1 MFLTSNSISKYS
13 CTSNYSAILVA
24 TSTMEDDTI
33 DLADEQQ
40 DWSFLDAIAGAKTPA
55 THDNNQSLPKRGEK
69 DFEQDDT
76 DYQQKVLQSSLDAMY
91 GALGG
96 ERRHNAKSHV
106 RAVWYDELQKA
117 QVDVARGPH
126 FKTIGT
132 SDSQGKVW
140 LYPEEAIYLLERG
153 SMELFWPNGVQI
165 SLQGAYAVCAGKM
178 GLDGIDKIHTYS
190 HLKRSGFVVQRAFEG
205 AVVST
210 VSTVR
215 PASPFFSYSW
225 IYRFNIHNIPFLW
238 THPKQLIYGVY
249 NDRDQIYRDLQL
261 VQAYRHGGPRMTSE
275 PEAETAAEN
284 PFKVTYFVWKPRAAD
299 FKKSNP
305 PPPDFKIVVVNT
317 ERQSMPSLEQTEQLF
332 EEAVRRHENGDV
344 LDQRH
349 IMQKLKFGKR
359 EIILAMLDYG
369 VINFVTLADVSFASN
384 PLYEDKPRPRRFN
397 GNRRGG
403 GKKRGGKR

>member
-1 MFLTSNSISKYS
+1 
-13 CTSNYSAILVA
+13 
-24 TSTMEDDTI
+24 MEDDTI

-40 DWSFLDAIAGAKTPA
+40 DWSFLDAIAGAKTTA
-55 THDNNQSLPKRGEK
+55 SHDNNQSLPKRGEK

-96 ERRHNAKSHV
+96 ERRHNAKNHV
-106 RAVWYDELQKA
+106 RAVWFDELQKA

-178 GLDGIDKIHTYS
+178 GDDGIDKIHTYS
-190 HLKRSGFVVQRAFEG
+190 HLKRSGFVVQRAFDQSG
-205 AVVST
+205 DT
-210 VSTVR
+210 VSTTR
-215 PASPFFSYSW
+215 ANHTFPQLLSYSW
-225 IYRFNIHNIPFLW
+225 LYRFNVHNIPFLW

-261 VQAYRHGGPRMTSE
+261 VQAYRHGGPRMST
-275 PEAETAAEN
+275 ETAVEN

-384 PLYEDKPRPRRFN
+384 PLYEDKPKPRRFN
-397 GNRRGG
+397 GKTRGG

>member
-1 MFLTSNSISKYS
+1 
-13 CTSNYSAILVA
+13 
-24 TSTMEDDTI
+24 MEDDTI

-40 DWSFLDAIAGAKTPA
+40 DWSFLDAIAGAKTPGS
-55 THDNNQSLPKRGEK
+55 HDNNQSLPKRGEK

-76 DYQQKVLQSSLDAMY
+76 EYQQKVLQSSLDAMY

-190 HLKRSGFVVQRAFEG
+190 HLKRAGFVVQRAFQEG
-205 AVVST
+205 TKTTQAIVP
-210 VSTVR
+210 R
-215 PASPFFSYSW
+215 GRNPLFSFSW
-225 IYRFNIHNIPFLW
+225 IYRFNVHNIPFLW
-238 THPKQLIYGVY
+238 SPVPKQLIFGVY

-261 VQAYRHGGPRMTSE
+261 VQAYRHGGDRMTEDSGSGYESGSRSE
-275 PEAETAAEN
+275 SEFT
-284 PFKVTYFVWKPRAAD
+284 VTYFVWKPRAAD

-317 ERQSMPSLEQTEQLF
+317 ERQKMPTLEQTEQLF
-332 EEAVRRHENGDV
+332 EEAVRRHENGDE

-384 PLYEDKPRPRRFN
+384 PLYEDKPKPK
-397 GNRRGG
+397 RGG
-403 GKKRGGKR
+403 YRGRGGRGGKRGGKR

>member
-1 MFLTSNSISKYS
+1 
-13 CTSNYSAILVA
+13 
-24 TSTMEDDTI
+24 MEDDTI

-40 DWSFLDAIAGAKTPA
+40 DWSFLDSISGVKTA
-55 THDNNQSLPKRGEK
+55 STNDNNQSLPKRGEK

-96 ERRHNAKSHV
+96 ERRHNAKNHV

-132 SDSQGKVW
+132 SDSAGKVW

-153 SMELFWPNGVQI
+153 SMELFWPNDVQI
-165 SLQGAYAVCAGKM
+165 SLQGAYAICAGKM
-178 GLDGIDKIHTYS
+178 GPDGIDKIHTYS
-190 HLKRSGFVVQRAFEG
+190 HLKRSGFVVQRVGLGDVPE
-205 AVVST
+205 VS
-210 VSTVR
+210 VSR
-215 PASPFFSYSW
+215 LHKPFFSYSW
-225 IYRFNIHNIPFLW
+225 LYRFNVHNIPFLW

-261 VQAYRHGGPRMTSE
+261 VQAYRHGGPAMTTLTE
-275 PEAETAAEN
+275 EN
-284 PFKVTYFVWKPRAAD
+284 PFKVTFHVWKPRATD

-317 ERQSMPSLEQTEQLF
+317 ERQNMPTLEQTEQLF

-384 PLYEDKPRPRRFN
+384 PLYEDKPRPRKPRT
-397 GNRRGG
+397 GG
-403 GKKRGGKR
+403 FTGKRGGKRGGKR

>member
-1 MFLTSNSISKYS
+1 M
-13 CTSNYSAILVA
+13 
-24 TSTMEDDTI
+24 DDDI

-40 DWSFLDAIAGAKTPA
+40 DWSFLDAISGVKAVESAQT
-55 THDNNQSLPKRGEK
+55 LPKRGEK
-69 DFEQDDT
+69 DFEQDAT
-76 DYQQKVLQSSLDAMY
+76 EYQQKVLQSSLNAMY
-91 GALGG
+91 GALEG
-96 ERRHNAKSHV
+96 ERRHAAKSHV
-106 RAVWYDELQKA
+106 RAVWFDELQKA

-132 SDSQGKVW
+132 SDSAGKVW

-153 SMELFWPNGVQI
+153 SMELYWPNGVQI

-178 GLDGIDKIHTYS
+178 GDDGIDRVHTYS
-190 HLKRSGFVVQRAFEG
+190 HLKRAGFVVQRASQ
-205 AVVST
+205 AVTEPV
-210 VSTVR
+210 VR
-215 PASPFFSYSW
+215 EKTKMSFSW
-225 IYRFNIHNIPFLW
+225 IYRFNVHNIPFLW
-238 THPKQLIYGVY
+238 SHPKQLIYGVY

-261 VQAYRHGGPRMTSE
+261 VQAYRHGGDKICDSE
-275 PEAETAAEN
+275 SSEN
-284 PFKVTYFVWKPRAAD
+284 PFKVTYYVWKPRAAD

-317 ERQSMPSLEQTEQLF
+317 ERQKMPTLEQTEQLF
-332 EEAVRRHENGDV
+332 DEAVRRHPNGD

-384 PLYEDKPRPRRFN
+384 PLYEDKPRPRVN
-397 GNRRGG
+397 RGG
-403 GKKRGGKR
+403 RGGRGGKRGGKR